1 VSEVRTTAP
10 TVHRVGPEAAAEVLG
25 VVREAFAA
33 RPPLDPPADALTET
47 EESMAAMLARHGGL
61 VARLGEQTVGALVL
75 DPVGGTMYLRRF
87 GVLPAAQGHG
97 VAARLI
103 DAAVYASTGFDDLTV
118 VAREELPR
126 TVRFWQRQGFREV
139 RRHSPNVELRRP
151 LRTFVFDA
159 PDAEA
164 MREIGQAIA
173 TRLAAGDLLVLSGEL
188 GAGKTTFTQGIG
200 AGLQVRGDVTSPTF
214 VIARVHPSLVDGP
227 ALVHVDAY
235 RLGGIDELDD
245 LDLDTSLDDAV
256 TVVEWGEGVAE
267 GLAESRLEIRIIR
280 ALADDDPDGGADD
293 LDPRRVLMT
302 PIGPRWYEL
311 DVPSS
316 HRPPLAEKLNENL
329 LLDFRRCSEAELAH
343 LDPAIPLV
351 LSLTVAEHRDGSQVR
366 TLMVRNH
373 WSGEWELSGKDVDHD
388 LGESPREAAVRAF
401 RTETGTEAPELE
413 FVGVATV
420 QLGHERR
427 IEFAA
432 IYHGVVEHPSDAAPG
447 GDVKQMVWWDLESDL
462 PGLSPIDAHL
472 ARLAHGLS

>member
-1 VSEVRTTAP
+1 MSDLRVSA
-10 TVHRVGPEAAAEVLG
+10 TVHRVGPESAAEVLG
-25 VVREAFAA
+25 VVRLAFAA
-33 RPPLDPPADALTET
+33 RPPLDPPADALSET
-47 EESMAAMLARHGGL
+47 EASMAALLARHGGI
-61 VARLGEQTVGALVL
+61 VARLGEETVGALVL

-87 GVLPAAQGHG
+87 GVVPSAQGHG
-97 VAARLI
+97 VAGSLI
-103 DAAVYASTGFDDLTV
+103 DAAVYASAGFDDLTV
-118 VAREELPR
+118 VAREELPK
-126 TVRFWQRQGFREV
+126 TVRFWQRQGFREI

-164 MREIGQAIA
+164 MREIGSTLAG
-173 TRLAAGDLLVLSGEL
+173 RLTAGDLLVLSGEL

-200 AGLQVRGDVTSPTF
+200 AGLGVRGDVTSPTF
-214 VIARVHPSLVDGP
+214 VIARVHPSLVEGP

-280 ALADDDPDGGADD
+280 ALADDDPNDE

-311 DVPSS
+311 DMPSS

-329 LLDFRRCSEAELAH
+329 LLDFRRCPEAELDQ
-343 LDPAIPLV
+343 LDPEIPLV
-351 LSLTVAEHRDGSQVR
+351 LALTVASYDDR
-366 TLMVRNH
+366 TLLVRNH
-373 WSGEWELSGKDVDHD
+373 WSREWELSGKETDHE
-388 LGESPREAAVRAF
+388 LGETPRAAAARAY
-401 RTETGTEAPELE
+401 RTETGAEAPELE

-427 IEFAA
+427 IEYAA
-432 IYHGVVEHPSDAAPG
+432 IYRCSVEHPPDVPPG
-447 GDVKQMVWWDLESDL
+447 GDVKQQVWWDLESDL
-462 PGLSPIDAHL
+462 DGLSPIDAHL
-472 ARLAHGLS
+472 ARLALDLS